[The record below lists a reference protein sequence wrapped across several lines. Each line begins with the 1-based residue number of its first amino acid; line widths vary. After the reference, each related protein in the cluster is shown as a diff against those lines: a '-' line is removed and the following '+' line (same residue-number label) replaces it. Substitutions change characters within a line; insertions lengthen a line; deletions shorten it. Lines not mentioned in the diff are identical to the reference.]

1 MEHNQISCIGC
12 EMAQKKRFGQT
23 EALGAGSETR
33 TRTTVK
39 SQVFETSASTIPPFP
54 LFSLNGCKFRK
65 IFFDAQQITLFEKKI
80 SHFDK

>member
-1 MEHNQISCIGC
+1 MELEIEHNQISRIGC
-12 EMAQKKRFGQT
+12 GMAQKKRFGQT

-54 LFSLNGCKFRK
+54 QGATRCTIQKRV
-65 IFFDAQQITLFEKKI
+65 QI
-80 SHFDK
+80 